1 MSDPDSVKRVVAE
14 WVLINGKLPG
24 FDDRVKASL
33 PGWKTVGPGGMTV
46 YRGQGGV
53 VRGAPGSPPPSMI
66 VEGIRPVLA
75 TSRAPWTIKRYA
87 GKDCCMFMI
96 RLLPGTRY
104 INVSAMISFLTKEN
118 QPALAVKNTV
128 LEAIQ
133 STCAPPKPGW
143 FLSNET
149 PLSDMRRIILER
161 CAGRIKHVG
170 PGEVEYV
177 PPEEE
182 VMVYAVGGSFS
193 PPTPIANLEGKL
205 SFEVTFTPPKA
216 GGRRRTQG
224 TTRRRR
230 RTRRVV
236 RVR

>member
-33 PGWKTVGPGGMTV
+33 PGWNTVGPEGMIV

-53 VRGAPGSPPPSMI
+53 VRGPPGSPPPSML
-66 VEGIRPVLA
+66 VEGLRPVLA
-75 TSRAPWTIKRYA
+75 TSRVPWTIKRYA

-104 INVSAMISFLTKEN
+104 INVSATISFLTKEN
-118 QPALAVKNTV
+118 QPALAVKNEV

-149 PLSDMRRIILER
+149 PLPTMRKIILER
-161 CAGRIKHVG
+161 CVGRVKEIA
-170 PGEVEYV
+170 PGEVEYI

-182 VMVYAVGGSFS
+182 VMVYAVGGSLS
-193 PPTPIANLEGKL
+193 PPKPIANIEGKM

-216 GGRRRTQG
+216 GGRRRTRRARG

-230 RTRRVV
+230 R

>member
-1 MSDPDSVKRVVAE
+1 
-14 WVLINGKLPG
+14 
-24 FDDRVKASL
+24 
-33 PGWKTVGPGGMTV
+33 
-46 YRGQGGV
+46 
-53 VRGAPGSPPPSMI
+53 
-66 VEGIRPVLA
+66 
-75 TSRAPWTIKRYA
+75 
-87 GKDCCMFMI
+87 MFRI

-118 QPALAVKNTV
+118 QPALAVKNEV

-133 STCAPPKPGW
+133 SICAPPKEGW
-143 FLSNET
+143 FLSNTT
-149 PLSDMRRIILER
+149 PLPTMRKIILER
-161 CAGRIKHVG
+161 CVGRIKGVG
-170 PGEVEYV
+170 TADVEYI

-193 PPTPIANLEGKL
+193 EPTPIANLEGKL

-224 TTRRRR
+224 AKRRRR

-236 RVR
+236 RLR

>member
-1 MSDPDSVKRVVAE
+1 
-14 WVLINGKLPG
+14 
-24 FDDRVKASL
+24 
-33 PGWKTVGPGGMTV
+33 
-46 YRGQGGV
+46 
-53 VRGAPGSPPPSMI
+53 MI

-75 TSRAPWTIKRYA
+75 TSLSASAIARYA
-87 GKDCCMFMI
+87 GDDCCMFEI
-96 RLLPGTRY
+96 ELLPGTRY
-104 INVSAMISFLTKEN
+104 INVNAMISFLTKEN
-118 QPALAVKNTV
+118 QPALAVKNEV
-128 LEAIQ
+128 LEAIR
-133 STCAPPKPGW
+133 STCAPPNPRL

-149 PLSDMRRIILER
+149 PLSTMRKIILER
-161 CAGRIKHVG
+161 CVGRVKRIG
-170 PGEVEYV
+170 PDELEYI
-177 PPEEE
+177 PPEDE

-193 PPTPIANLEGKL
+193 PPKPIENLEKKM